1 MPIKKKLAGYLSLT
15 LLALTLAGSPAA
27 AECVKGAAPLFDPFA
42 PYKDPGSIIH
52 KESGFVFPASVGGF
66 QRECEMTTDF
76 PATISRSDMCGM
88 WTITRLKS
96 KSPWSIWSS

>member
-42 PYKDPGSIIH
+42 PYKDPGSITR
-52 KESGFVFPASVGGF
+52 KAASYFRFSPPGFNANV
-66 QRECEMTTDF
+66 
-76 PATISRSDMCGM
+76 
-88 WTITRLKS
+88 K
-96 KSPWSIWSS
+96 